1 MSFCVTRSPLS
12 GAHLSLLRFSTRLGV
27 YTNSLSLCVVRRVE
41 CFPVVERAG
50 MTTTASFM
58 LSMRQRLIL
67 LFSWTTLVLLSHAPA
82 VCAFTPR
89 SLPLSV
95 GGLGPVAEAARQP
108 RRRPAEK
115 PMSPILSN
123 RYERISYLAATAPL
137 ASGLSTSGTL
147 LVRVVFVRALAFVYA
162 LFFAIALSQ
171 NKALIGDEG
180 ITPAKRVL
188 DQAQAMGTFKRHQRR
203 LQHEKLQS
211 ARRDNEANSTVVS
224 RRLRGWWRRMG
235 RDLGSVR
242 IKETLEY
249 VREVLWDRSDRAD
262 RPVTTLLWL
271 AHDRSNSMNL
281 WLDQLAV
288 NGLAL
293 SVAVFVKGALNV
305 PIAIALWILLKSIQ
319 AVGGPWY
326 GYGWEPQLAELGFH
340 ALWCVPLLSLNPL
353 HPTPIPAAVQW
364 CLRWYLFRV
373 RIERVFVVCVRLR
386 LF

>member
-1 MSFCVTRSPLS
+1 
-12 GAHLSLLRFSTRLGV
+12 
-27 YTNSLSLCVVRRVE
+27 
-41 CFPVVERAG
+41 
-50 MTTTASFM
+50 MTTAAAFM
-58 LSMRQRLIL
+58 LSMRRRLLHISL
-67 LFSWTTLVLLSHAPA
+67 TMLVLWLSNDVPS
-82 VCAFTPR
+82 VYAFAPR
-89 SLPLSV
+89 SLSQPLPV
-95 GGLGPVAEAARQP
+95 GFGPVTEPP
-108 RRRPAEK
+108 RR
-115 PMSPILSN
+115 PIAIPISSLLST
-123 RYERISYLAATAPL
+123 RCKRVHRLAATAPL
-137 ASGLSTSGTL
+137 TAAVTSLSTSGTL
-147 LVRVVFVRALAFVYA
+147 LMRVVFVRALAFVYG

-171 NKALIGDEG
+171 NKALIGDHG

-211 ARRDNEANSTVVS
+211 ARQANEANSSVVS
-224 RRLRGWWRRMG
+224 RRFRGLLRRIG
-235 RDLGSVR
+235 RDLGLVR
-242 IKETLEY
+242 VQETFEH

-293 SVAVFVKGALNV
+293 SVAVFIKGALNV
-305 PIAIALWILLKSIQ
+305 PIALALWILLKSIQ

-326 GYGWEPQLAELGFH
+326 GFGWEPQLAELGFH
-340 ALWCVPLLSLNPL
+340 ALWCVPLVSLNPL

-373 RIERVFVVCVRLR
+373 RIEGVFVVCVSPR

>member
-1 MSFCVTRSPLS
+1 
-12 GAHLSLLRFSTRLGV
+12 
-27 YTNSLSLCVVRRVE
+27 
-41 CFPVVERAG
+41 
-50 MTTTASFM
+50 MT
-58 LSMRQRLIL
+58 
-67 LFSWTTLVLLSHAPA
+67 V
-82 VCAFTPR
+82 
-89 SLPLSV
+89 
-95 GGLGPVAEAARQP
+95 
-108 RRRPAEK
+108 
-115 PMSPILSN
+115 
-123 RYERISYLAATAPL
+123 
-137 ASGLSTSGTL
+137 GLSTSGTL
-147 LVRVVFVRALAFVYA
+147 LVRLVFVRALAFVYG

-171 NKALIGDEG
+171 NKALIGDQG

-211 ARRDNEANSTVVS
+211 ARQDNEASNSHVVS
-224 RRLRGWWRRMG
+224 RQFRGLLRRIG
-235 RDLGSVR
+235 RDVGLVR
-242 IKETLEY
+242 IKEKLEY

-271 AHDRSNSMNL
+271 AHDRSSSMNL

-293 SVAVFVKGALNV
+293 SAAVLIKGALNV
-305 PIAIALWILLKSIQ
+305 PIALALWILLKSIQ

-373 RIERVFVVCVRLR
+373 RIEIEFLLLGVNGGEYSNRENGMTLFYCRRL
-386 LF
+386 